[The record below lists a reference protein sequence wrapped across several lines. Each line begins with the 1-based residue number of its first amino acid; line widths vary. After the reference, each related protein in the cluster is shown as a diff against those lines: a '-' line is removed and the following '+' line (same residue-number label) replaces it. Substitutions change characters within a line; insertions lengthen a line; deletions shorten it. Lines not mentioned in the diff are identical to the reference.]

1 MSTINQASA
10 LAAEIEAR
18 IERISIANGFNTD
31 IGVRILRG
39 RRRIDDDQVPSVVIA
54 EGLDSPTPGPGRL
67 PTAEVSQT
75 YMLISYH
82 ECDPDHP
89 NDQAH
94 LMIKDLKRAIFHDG
108 VTLGG
113 KVPRVKYAGRDIGP
127 RADGVGIVCA
137 SIEIAVSFVEDLSN
151 P

>member
-1 MSTINQASA
+1 MSTINQAA
-10 LAAEIEAR
+10 PLAAAIEAR
-18 IERISIANGFNTD
+18 VAQISVANGFNTE
-31 IGVRILRG
+31 IGSRVLRG
-39 RRRIDDDQVPSVVIA
+39 RRRIDDNQVPCVVIA
-54 EGLDSPTPGPGRL
+54 EGLDTATPGPGRL
-67 PTAEVSQT
+67 PTVEVSQT
-75 YMLISYH
+75 YMLIAYH

-89 NDQAH
+89 NDMAH

-113 KVPRVKYAGRDIGP
+113 NVRRVKYSGRDIGP

-137 SIEIAVSFVEDLSN
+137 SIEIVVEFVEDLSN